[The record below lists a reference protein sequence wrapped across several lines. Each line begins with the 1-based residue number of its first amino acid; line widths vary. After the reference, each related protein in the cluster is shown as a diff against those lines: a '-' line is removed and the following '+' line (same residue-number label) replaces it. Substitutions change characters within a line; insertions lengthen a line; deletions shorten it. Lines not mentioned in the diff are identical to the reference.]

1 MTGSTGRSRCLRMW
15 VGLGAAVLTGLITG
29 CTPSGAAE
37 ETSSPVPDEAAAT
50 GSGPAATDAPAG
62 GEIPV
67 PTVRVL
73 TTPPGFTDVMPAELT
88 DQWADIV
95 TSPECVLAGRAGT
108 TTEAVDDVRA
118 ASVQRLQQIAA
129 QDGASLGDATDID
142 LTTQGA
148 GDGNDPHQVLTL
160 VTADWQSG
168 DDAVRGLSRVGNLV
182 RPDGSLVGQWLD
194 LTFTCP
200 GEIDE
205 QGWTAVVDGLRPVMQ
220 RPGDAGWDGLTPD
233 DL

>member
-1 MTGSTGRSRCLRMW
+1 MTGSTRGRLPVRIG
-15 VGLGAAVLTGLITG
+15 VAALLLLAAG
-29 CTPSGAAE
+29 CTSSGASE
-37 ETSSPVPDEAAAT
+37 ETSSPAPDEAAAT

-67 PTVRVL
+67 PTVRAL

-108 TTEAVDDVRA
+108 TTEAVDDMRA
-118 ASVQRLQQIAA
+118 ASVQRLDQLAA
-129 QDGASLGDATDID
+129 ENGASPDDATDID

-148 GDGNDPHQVLTL
+148 GEGNDPHQVLTL
-160 VTADWQSG
+160 VTGDWQTG
-168 DDAVRGLSRVGNLV
+168 DEMVRGLSRVGNLV
-182 RPDGSLVGQWLD
+182 QYDGSLVSQWLD
-194 LTFTCP
+194 LIYTCT

-205 QGWTAVVDGLRPVMQ
+205 EVWTAVIEGLRPVMQ
-220 RPGDAGWDGLTPD
+220 VGEGWDGLAPGD
-233 DL
+233 S